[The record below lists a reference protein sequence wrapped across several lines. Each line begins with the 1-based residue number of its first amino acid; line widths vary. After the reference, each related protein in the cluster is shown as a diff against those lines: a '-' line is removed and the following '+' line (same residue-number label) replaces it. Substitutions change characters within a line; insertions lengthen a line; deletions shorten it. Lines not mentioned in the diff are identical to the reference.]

1 MKKVTRIILT
11 IATVAFLI
19 SCGDITRKKQGESK
33 IQKTEEVEHESES
46 VLQLNNGNL
55 WNANTETTTGI
66 NNMIS
71 LMNSFPEKENI
82 EAYATLKLNLETE
95 FGTII
100 TECTMQ
106 GEPHNQ
112 LHNYLIPMKEAFD
125 GIGSN
130 DIATCKKNFETLN
143 KHLATYAN
151 FFE

>member
-1 MKKVTRIILT
+1 MKKVTTLVLT
-11 IATVAFLI
+11 ITAFI
-19 SCGDITRKKQGESK
+19 FVVSCGDITRKKQEESK
-33 IQKTEEVEHESES
+33 TQKTEEIEHKNDQ
-46 VLQLNNGNL
+46 VLQLNKGNL
-55 WNANTETTTGI
+55 WEANAETTNGI
-66 NNMIS
+66 SNMIS
-71 LMNSFPEKENI
+71 LMNSFKETENI
-82 EAYATLKLNLETE
+82 EAYATLKQDLETE

-130 DIATCKKNFETLN
+130 DIATCKTSFEKLN
-143 KHLATYAN
+143 KHLAAYAN